1 MPDIIENTE
10 PISQVDENQTVD
22 STQNVDADNN
32 SDINDTVSSSV
43 QSESVNVEDLA
54 KGLKEIFDKKSQFEQ
69 EFNSKK
75 EYLSSVLTKYD
86 SDEYFKNEP
95 FKALYKEAFN
105 ALGTNLDT
113 EKFIN
118 LLEGYVESR
127 INSFSKKLA
136 AQNENESLTDSFAYQ
151 KGVSKKNEKKLR
163 LQDIPDDQLENYI
176 AKYL

>member
-1 MPDIIENTE
+1 MPDNVENVE
-10 PISQVDENQTVD
+10 MNAQIDEISSSESEQNVVADCDTADENVD
-22 STQNVDADNN
+22 TSPEQNVSPNA
-32 SDINDTVSSSV
+32 
-43 QSESVNVEDLA
+43 EDLA
-54 KGLKEIFDKKSQFEQ
+54 KGLKEIFDKKAQFEQ
-69 EFNSKK
+69 DLNSKK
-75 EYLSSVLTKYD
+75 EYLSSILTKYD

-95 FKALYKEAFN
+95 FKELYKEAFN

-136 AQNENESLTDSFAYQ
+136 AQNENESMTDSFAYQ
-151 KGVSKKNEKKLR
+151 NGVSKKSEKKLR
-163 LQDIPDDQLENYI
+163 MQDIPDDQLEKYI